1 MAFVSREEPETSS
14 VGLVLSIVSL
24 AVMPALAYAKQRTGH
39 ALGSKALLAD
49 AVETWVCTY
58 LSLKDRP
65 AAGGKTP
72 SLHGIVIPRPDSRM
86 TRNRPNDARA
96 NLSTVSEDKRDQERN
111 DRDRERSDEA
121 HWRVAEGGADQQED
135 EPKQKTPEGR
145 EIPIPKREE
154 FFGNLKEV
162 SKPDRN

>member
-58 LSLKDRP
+58 LSLKGP
-65 AAGGKTP
+65 SGGWRKDALP
-72 SLHGIVIPRPDSRM
+72 PR
-86 TRNRPNDARA
+86 
-96 NLSTVSEDKRDQERN
+96 
-111 DRDRERSDEA
+111 DRDYSPRF
-121 HWRVAEGGADQQED
+121 ED
-135 EPKQKTPEGR
+135 DA
-145 EIPIPKREE
+145 
-154 FFGNLKEV
+154 
-162 SKPDRN
+162 KPS